1 MKRLTFL
8 TSFTAILF
16 FMSIFVYVAYRAS
29 IIGLTHD
36 ECNTYT
42 ILNPAGGGGLSF
54 QNNCQQP
61 LTQHLADAPKHRVDW

>member
-42 ILNPAGGGGLSF
+42 ILNPAGGGIVLSK
-54 QNNCQQP
+54 QLP
-61 LTQHLADAPKHRVDW
+61 TTTYSTPG